1 MSNKIK
7 LNQIQ
12 IDAETLI
19 QNLYSETDYTTY
31 LDREKYINEYN
42 IKPKVDGGTET
53 PNPFYKLGILF
64 GIGSAVKNATKN
76 VASEKNNLEIKSRK
90 HENFLNRDGIV
101 RDSQDDKLSAEYY
114 QKAIAMDRYNKALV
128 RRQFF
133 THAWFFSWG
142 THWDAVEYQQR
153 VDLYNAS
160 KSNNNVLD
168 EGKFENVT
176 YKSDL
181 KLTKIEVEVDLNNH
195 KSIDKQLDGA

>member
-1 MSNKIK
+1 MSDKTK

-12 IDAETLI
+12 IDAEALM

-31 LDREKYINEYN
+31 FDGEKYINEYN
-42 IKPKVDGGTET
+42 IKPTVDGGTET

-64 GIGSAVKNATKN
+64 GVGSSVKNAIKN
-76 VASEKNNLEIKSRK
+76 VASEKNNLEVKSRK
-90 HENFLNRDGIV
+90 HENFLNKDGIV
-101 RDSQDDKLSAEYY
+101 RDSQDDKQSAEYL
-114 QKAIAMDRYNKALV
+114 QKSIAVDRYSKALV
-128 RRQFF
+128 RREFYQ
-133 THAWFFSWG
+133 HAWFFTWG
-142 THWDAVEYQQR
+142 THWDANEHQER

-181 KLTKIEVEVDLNNH
+181 KLQTK
-195 KSIDKQLDGA
+195 